1 MKLICTCRGRWVHFL
16 KIEGLLCKNT
26 RLKGIIISRS
36 PDQCWTTQIRSTI
49 IRTDTLQTPSD
60 LDPTARV
67 LNSTDRSASARSP
80 IDGQGALHRN
90 GKLDLIWGVDW
101 LIDGMQAF
109 HPHHDSARRRPSAD
123 NGAMADDHEN
133 PTPKPKLLCVGYITK
148 RMTRRS
154 SLRDLHRRSSPQ
166 SHRRRRRAEVWKTPN
181 FDEKSDLP
189 RDPNPVSNV

>member
-101 LIDGMQAF
+101 LIDAMQAF
-109 HPHHDSARRRPSAD
+109 HPSPWQRTAAPERRQRRHGRRPRKPHPEAQTS
-123 NGAMADDHEN
+123 MRRVHHEAH
-133 PTPKPKLLCVGYITK
+133 
-148 RMTRRS
+148 
-154 SLRDLHRRSSPQ
+154 D
-166 SHRRRRRAEVWKTPN
+166 
-181 FDEKSDLP
+181 
-189 RDPNPVSNV
+189 